1 MKKKILVTGAAGYIG
16 SMLCEELVRKGFE
29 VSAVDI
35 LNYSKSSLN
44 HLFFLKTLVFLIMI

>member
-44 HLFFLKTLVFLIMI
+44 HLFFF